1 MRTAVAEDPYNA
13 GSAAGLPEHDEK
25 NKEISVCCELL

>member
-13 GSAAGLPEHDEK
+13 GSAAELPEHDDNQK
-25 NKEISVCCELL
+25 GDLCLL